1 MSTYTTHFAPAEPK
15 HHVCV
20 RRSSYAKR
28 KKELSFLSLLLHAKN
43 TKIAELLLVIE
54 TKDAKIKTKIKTKN
68 AILVLYKKRI
78 RGLSAEIRGLSAEH
92 EKEIR
97 GLSAEHE
104 KEIRGLN
111 SVHDHDNYLRGQM
124 RDRIELKNDTI
135 KEQQT
140 MIDRL
145 KDTINRQTNG

>member
-1 MSTYTTHFAPAEPK
+1 MSTYTTHFAPTEPI
-15 HHVCV
+15 VV
-20 RRSSYAKR
+20 RRSSYAQ
-28 KKELSFLSLLLHAKN
+28 KKNELSFLSLLLHAKN
-43 TKIAELLLVIE
+43 AKIAELLLVIE

>member
-97 GLSAEHE
+97 GL
-104 KEIRGLN
+104 N